1 MSRDIKKEFE
11 EWQELSE
18 EAKSIRPGVTWVG
31 QPKYS
36 IEEMYA
42 LRAMKGKDPSCDF
55 SIIEGA
61 RRSDIPVGA
70 DGQPIPSSGEGK
82 MPTTE
87 EDWDLWY
94 KLNEGVQTS
103 SPIGL
108 LVEKEKATISE
119 GYLVTRLAELE
130 QGIAETAAKLG
141 VTFDPTTGEVQIDPT
156 FEPTAGENVATE
168 IEELAADLGM
178 KKAPAPVAKI
188 APQKVSTTKAA
199 ELDQDEEIAIG
210 VNRTEID
217 TRDPEIE
224 IEEDDMPLV
233 TSTTRSTVV
242 RPQTRD
248 VEDDFGEIGTGSAEE
263 DATASGNQDPSQG
276 REEKQPEREGPHSVR
291 DLANEVMRRPA
302 LLREIN
308 AMKEELL
315 DRDVKAKKVLAAR
328 RDLEVAKDAMDMD
341 AAIYA
346 SQKYKMQM
354 EIATMKIAML
364 RAIEQG
370 RPHEVD
376 GLKRGIADVYARMS
390 KLEND
395 FAIRAQGHQ
404 VDLGG
409 AITNLEDAQK
419 TVELDR
425 KNSQVK
431 HRELFYSNEGL
442 LNGIGI
448 DGSVNDRRV
457 AEFELFDERGVMID
471 NVADVLSRSTSY
483 NIEGMVVIRKTSVE
497 QDNDTSDA
505 YYIGGSTM
513 PVLDVTTDGGDVE
526 ISEEVVANRGIQ
538 HGHALDN
545 QEKPDTYQ
553 NLGLMR
559 KARPSMTQAF
569 VVSGCEMIKNV
580 TQLAAITPEMLQ
592 LLSEMPPLSQ
602 DNRRKLDLTRNN
614 LHDNVAGINLD
625 DWLSGVGRDAEK
637 LLERIFLDK
646 DKEYELAMQ
655 EDPTLANIGEIQY
668 TGTNSEDN
676 N

>member
-130 QGIAETAAKLG
+130 QGIEQTAAKLG

-168 IEELAADLGM
+168 IEDLAADLGM
-178 KKAPAPVAKI
+178 KKAPAPVAK
-188 APQKVSTTKAA
+188 KVEPEVEMDGEIPLTSSVSRTTI
-199 ELDQDEEIAIG
+199 EEK
-210 VNRTEID
+210 EPD
-217 TRDPEIE
+217 E
-224 IEEDDMPLV
+224 IEEEEFAPSV
-233 TSTTRSTVV
+233 NTSRPITTPT
-242 RPQTRD
+242 PQTREM
-248 VEDDFGEIGTGSAEE
+248 EDEAVGEIGVSSGVE
-263 DATASGNQDPSQG
+263 DATATTDGNDPSKG
-276 REEKQPEREGPHSVR
+276 REEKDEPPAPPSIR
-291 DLANEVMRRPA
+291 DLANDVMRRPA

-308 AMKEELL
+308 ATKEELL
-315 DRDVKAKKVLAAR
+315 ERDVKAQKVLAAR

-354 EIATMKIAML
+354 EIATMKIALL
-364 RAIEQG
+364 RAVEQG

-390 KLEND
+390 KLEKD
-395 FAIRAQGHQ
+395 FNLRAQGHQ
-404 VDLGG
+404 VSLEG
-409 AITNLEDAQK
+409 AINNLNETQK
-419 TVELDR
+419 TLALDR
-425 KNSQVK
+425 ENSK
-431 HRELFYSNEGL
+431 IRSRNLMYSEEGL
-442 LNGIGI
+442 LKGMGVEV
-448 DGSVNDRRV
+448 DSSGRTVN
-457 AEFELFDERGVMID
+457 ELELFDERGVMVD
-471 NVADVLSRSTSY
+471 DVADVLSRSTSY
-483 NIEGMVVIRKTSVE
+483 NIEGIVVVRKTSIE
-497 QDNDTSDA
+497 QDNDTSDSF
-505 YYIGGSTM
+505 YVGGSSL
-513 PVLDVTTDGGDVE
+513 PALDITTEGGDVE
-526 ISEEVVANRGIQ
+526 VSETEVANRGIE

-545 QEKPDTYQ
+545 EGKQKRQEEKDAYETIGIRRHANPGVTAMFVAT
-553 NLGLMR
+553 GV
-559 KARPSMTQAF
+559 QA
-569 VVSGCEMIKNV
+569 IKSV
-580 TQLAAITPEMLQ
+580 KQLSELTPEMLEAISAMQ
-592 LLSEMPPLSQ
+592 LPQ
-602 DNRRKLDLTRNN
+602 ATRNILDSARRGLYGKDN
-614 LHDNVAGINLD
+614 GVSFDEWFEGIDEEMKKTLEQIFIDRSLHQEKDMD
-625 DWLSGVGRDAEK
+625 D
-637 LLERIFLDK
+637 F
-646 DKEYELAMQ
+646 
-655 EDPTLANIGEIQY
+655 GEITPPPEANQN
-668 TGTNSEDN
+668 GN
-676 N
+676 NY